1 MSIEMIVTLTL
12 AILALAL
19 AMLGVDWYYEKKEK
33 AIESELEKTEEEYLR
48 ELNAMIA
55 ATKNYRAQMERA
67 AIKVQLEQM
76 ERAKEEAD
84 A

>member
-12 AILALAL
+12 AILVLAL

-48 ELNAMIA
+48 ELKAMIA
-55 ATKNYRAQMERA
+55 ATKDYRAQMERA

-76 ERAKEEAD
+76 ERAKEEVD